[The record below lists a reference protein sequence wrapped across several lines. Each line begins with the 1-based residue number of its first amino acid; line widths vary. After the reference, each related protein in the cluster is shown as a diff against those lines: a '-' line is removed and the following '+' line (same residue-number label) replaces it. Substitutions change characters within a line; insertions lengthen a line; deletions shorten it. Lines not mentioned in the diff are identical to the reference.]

1 LARVVSD
8 GEVVPNIVT
17 KVYLEPAGRI
27 HSLLAEMVDCPP
39 EGYEFVLQPWGGAV
53 GAILRNDF
61 FYYPVALTLRRMVP
75 LHLLKPYLERFF
87 RRPPPGTALT
97 YAYGHPIFRSEPW
110 VLDVEWVTQLA
121 GFSGSHLL
129 RWKGLIEKTLASVHC
144 RRVLCWTEA
153 TRSGLLRNLDCRLFE
168 RKLEVV
174 PRAVR
179 PKRFAK
185 APTQEKARLL
195 FLGSANIRWE
205 FENKGGRE
213 VLAAF
218 EILSLKYD
226 NLELVVRAYVPPEAK
241 AKYGGFSNI
250 KIIDHVIPREMLEQ
264 EFRTADIFVLPAYH
278 TPGMAFLEAMSYEL
292 PVVTIGALANGEIV
306 RDGETGIV
314 VPYTDRPEYYVGNGA
329 PNPDIVRVLNRSGP
343 DRTAVEG
350 LVTAISTLIEDAELR
365 RAMGRAGRW
374 EIEHG
379 KFSIASRN
387 AKLKRI
393 FDEAIGDG
401 QGSA

>member
-1 LARVVSD
+1 ML
-8 GEVVPNIVT
+8 T
-17 KVYLEPAGRI
+17 KVYLDPAGRV
-27 HSLLAEMVDCPP
+27 HSLLAEMVDYPP
-39 EGYEFVLQPWGGAV
+39 EGYEFVVQPWGGTA
-53 GAILRNDF
+53 GAILRSDF
-61 FYYPVALTLRRMVP
+61 VYYPVALTLRRLFP

-97 YAYGHPIFRSEPW
+97 YAYGHPIFRPEPW

-121 GFSGSHLL
+121 GFSGSHLA
-129 RWKGLIEKTLASVHC
+129 RWKGFIERALGSVHC
-144 RRVLCWTEA
+144 GRILCWTEA
-153 TRSGLLRNLDCRLFE
+153 TRSGLLRNLDCRRFE
-168 RKLEVV
+168 WKLEVV

-185 APTQEKARLL
+185 APTHEKVRLL

-218 EILSLKYD
+218 EILKRKYSD
-226 NLELVVRAYVPPEAK
+226 VQLVVRAYAPLEVK
-241 AKYGGFSNI
+241 RKYGRCPDI
-250 KIIDHVIPREMLEQ
+250 TIIDRVVPREMLEQ
-264 EFRTADIFVLPAYH
+264 ELKAADIFVLPAYH

-292 PVVTIGALANGEIV
+292 PVVTIGALANAEIV
-306 RDGETGIV
+306 RDGATGIV
-314 VPYTDRPEYYVGNGA
+314 LPYTDRPEYYVGNGA
-329 PNPDIVRVLNRSGP
+329 PNPDIARVLKRSGP

-350 LVTAISTLIEDAELR
+350 LVRSISTLIEDAELR

-374 EIEHG
+374 EVEHG
-379 KFSIASRN
+379 KFSITRRN
-387 AKLKRI
+387 EKLKRI

-401 QGSA
+401 ERQGGASVGLRRP